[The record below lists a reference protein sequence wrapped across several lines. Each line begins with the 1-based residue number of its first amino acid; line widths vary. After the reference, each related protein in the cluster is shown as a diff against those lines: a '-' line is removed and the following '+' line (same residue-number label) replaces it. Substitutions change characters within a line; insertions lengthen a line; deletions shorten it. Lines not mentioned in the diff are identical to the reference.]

1 MSLDFLRLSAD
12 NVTVIL
18 FLERLSAVGLYS
30 GLSASISFRA
40 RGSFPVRVGLCV
52 VLGDV
57 RANSSWLMA
66 DRRRVCAV

>member
-1 MSLDFLRLSAD
+1 MSLDFLRLGAD

-18 FLERLSAVGLYS
+18 SPEQLSAVGLYS

-40 RGSFPVRVGLCV
+40 RGSFLVRVGLCM
-52 VLGDV
+52 VLNDA